1 MDEVRRDGPVLNR
14 FKRVQPKV
22 VSVSGMDLTKW
33 HLLPGKTM
41 PLIIEPN
48 MPEVDLLEWAK
59 NSRAW
64 LEKKLSVYGALLFRG
79 FGVRSAVDFERV
91 GTSLVGDLYGD
102 YGDLPRQIEADKIY
116 SSTPYPSD
124 KTILFHNESSHTP
137 RWPAKQLFCCIQ
149 NSVTGGET
157 PLVDCRQ
164 VYERLEPQL
173 RDRFEERGLLY
184 LRSFTEGLDV
194 SWKEFF
200 RTDVRSEVE
209 RKCRESEIGYQWIGA
224 DDLRISQRAPAVLTH
239 PKTGEKVFFNQVQLH
254 HSSCL
259 EPEVRASLTSLFIEE
274 QLPRDVRYGDGMP
287 IEDSVISRILHL
299 YWDLAVSAP
308 WEEGDVLM
316 LDNMLVAHARNP
328 YEGPRKI
335 LVAMGEMVDLA
346 SL

>member
-1 MDEVRRDGPVLNR
+1 MGQLREDGPVLNR
-14 FKRVQPKV
+14 FKRVQPKS
-22 VSVSGMDLTKW
+22 VSVSQMDLIKC
-33 HLLPGKTM
+33 HLLPGKKM

-48 MPEVDLLEWAK
+48 MPEIDLPEWAK
-59 NSRAW
+59 NSHTW
-64 LEKKLSVYGALLFRG
+64 LEKELSIYGALLFRG
-79 FGVRSAVDFERV
+79 FGVRSAVAFERFC
-91 GTSLVGDLYGD
+91 TSVVGDLYGD

-149 NSVTGGET
+149 NAVSGGET
-157 PLVDCRQ
+157 PLVDCRK
-164 VYERLEPQL
+164 VYEGLEPQL

-200 RTDVRSEVE
+200 RTDDRSEVE
-209 RKCRESEIGYQWIGA
+209 RKCQESGIGYQWNGA

-254 HSSCL
+254 HASCL
-259 EPEVRASLTSLFIEE
+259 EPELRASLSSLFTED
-274 QLPRDVRYGDGMP
+274 QLPRDVRFGDGTP
-287 IEDSVISRILHL
+287 IEDTVISGILHL

-328 YEGPRKI
+328 YEGSRKI
-335 LVAMGEMVDLA
+335 LVAMGDMVDSA